1 MGPRDPGSNP
11 GGPTKPRSSTSPL
24 RTNIGEEPVTR
35 NNRKKRRI
43 RFLGTSWDIPSF
55 IVFWLGIVGFTIGIL
70 IIILFTPLEYDLIG
84 VVISI
89 ASLMTSFMTASRKQI
104 EELGARLE
112 SRLED
117 MGNKLDSIIVLL
129 QDIREQLSSRRRPEE

>member
-1 MGPRDPGSNP
+1 M
-11 GGPTKPRSSTSPL
+11 
-24 RTNIGEEPVTR
+24 TR